1 MPAQINKAETKIKG
15 LTLKDEDG
23 ASEFDG
29 VSLPT
34 LRAWKR
40 FWLDED
46 RVKASE
52 EAQKA
57 ITEERPREEHLRLI
71 TEEIDAREEARKA

>member
-1 MPAQINKAETKIKG
+1 MPATTTSKIKG
-15 LTLKDEDG
+15 V
-23 ASEFDG
+23 SNPEFDG

-40 FWLDED
+40 FWEDDD
-46 RVKASE
+46 RVAASE

-57 ITEERPREEHLRLI
+57 LEDRPRDRHIRMIAL
-71 TEEIDAREEARKA
+71 EIGRREAARA